1 MQLSHFLKRVL
12 LLDAATCL
20 GTGLMLVLG
29 KGTLSPLFGLDPS
42 LVQGAGIALIPIGLF
57 MAGVGTRQAAPAL
70 FVYAI
75 IAGNLLWTME
85 SFIVIGTTPTITIIG
100 EAFVAAQAI
109 AVAGL
114 AALEYLGVRKSRA
127 AAV

>member
-1 MQLSHFLKRVL
+1 MQLSIFLKRVL

-29 KGTLSPLFGLDPS
+29 TGALSSSFGLDAS

-57 MAGVGTRQAAPAL
+57 MAGVGIRQAAPAL

-75 IAGNLLWTME
+75 IAGNLLWTVE
-85 SFIVIGTTPTITIIG
+85 SFIVIGTTPTITVIG

-114 AALEYLGVRKSRA
+114 AALEYMGVRKSRA
-127 AAV
+127 AAA